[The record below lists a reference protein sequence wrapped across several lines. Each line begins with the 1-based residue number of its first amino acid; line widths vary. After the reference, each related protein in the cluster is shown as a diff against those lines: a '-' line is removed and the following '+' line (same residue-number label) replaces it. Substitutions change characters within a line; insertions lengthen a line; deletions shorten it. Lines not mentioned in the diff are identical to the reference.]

1 MGGPIPYRAGC
12 TSFFDREGETE
23 GVIMKSLSRFCIL
36 VLSLTSFAWS
46 QSSATLKTRP
56 MYEIHLGD
64 VIALEYRY
72 TPEYNEQV
80 TVQPDGYVYLQTC
93 GQVKV
98 AGLTVEQAKQA
109 ITEKASSRLKDPE
122 INLTLKQFQT
132 PYIVVAG
139 QVEKPGRY
147 ELREETT
154 ALQAVLEAGGMDK
167 DARSS
172 QVLVFRKINGDEAE
186 VKVLDLHS
194 IHSTKDLEHDTVLQ
208 SGDMLLVP
216 RNRFSKFERVVK
228 LSNLGAYFPIP

>member
-1 MGGPIPYRAGC
+1 
-12 TSFFDREGETE
+12 
-23 GVIMKSLSRFCIL
+23 MKSLSRLFIL
-36 VLSLTSFAWS
+36 VLSLTPLAWS
-46 QSSATLKTRP
+46 DSSTTLKTRP

-98 AGLTVEQAKQA
+98 SGLTVEQAKSA

-122 INLTLKQFQT
+122 VNLTLKEFQK
-132 PYIVVAG
+132 PYVVVSG
-139 QVEKPGRY
+139 QVAKPGRY
-147 ELREETT
+147 EIREETT
-154 ALQAVLEAGGMDK
+154 ALQAVMEAGGMDK

-172 QVLVFRKINGDEAE
+172 QVLIFRKINNDEAE

-194 IHSTKDLEHDTVLQ
+194 IKSTKDLEHDAVLQ

-216 RNRFSKFERVVK
+216 RSRFSKFERVVK

>member
-1 MGGPIPYRAGC
+1 MEGPIRYQTGY

-23 GVIMKSLSRFCIL
+23 GVVMKSLSRIFIL
-36 VLSLTSFAWS
+36 VLGMASLAWS
-46 QSSATLKTRP
+46 QSSPELKARP
-56 MYEIHLGD
+56 MYQIHLGD
-64 VIALEYRY
+64 VIQLEYRY

-98 AGLTVEQAKQA
+98 AGLTVEQARHA

-122 INLTLKQFQT
+122 INLTLKEFQK

-139 QVEKPGRY
+139 EVPKPGRY

-172 QVLVFRKINGDEAE
+172 QVLVFRKINDQEAE

-194 IHSTKDLEHDTVLQ
+194 IKSTKDLEHDTVLQ

-228 LSNLGAYFPIP
+228 LSNIGAYFPIP